1 MARRLGA
8 TEAQLDEISR
18 GVFDGFEP
26 AWRDAFR
33 WADAITPTRGLP
45 DDTLFRDL
53 ARHWSSAQIVE
64 ITAVITLFNYFNRFA
79 TSLDIPVTR

>member
-1 MARRLGA
+1 LARRLGA
-8 TEAQLDEISR
+8 TEAQLDALSR
-18 GVFDGFEP
+18 ASYDDFEP
-26 AWRDAFR
+26 AWQAAFR
-33 WADAITPTRGLP
+33 WADAMTPTRAVP
-45 DDTLFRDL
+45 NDATFAEL